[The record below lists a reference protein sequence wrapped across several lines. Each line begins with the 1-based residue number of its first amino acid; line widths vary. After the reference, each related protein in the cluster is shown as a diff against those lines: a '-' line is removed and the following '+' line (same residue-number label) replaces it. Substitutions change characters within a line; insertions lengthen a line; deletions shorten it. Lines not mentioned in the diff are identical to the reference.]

1 MLHAEELGYRSLF
14 VVEHHFTGNSQVSA
28 SLNLLSFLAGRTSRM
43 RLGTAVVV
51 LPWHNPVLLAEQV
64 ATLDLLSNGRFDFGV
79 GKGYRD
85 SEFES
90 FCIPKAEAT
99 ERFDECIAIMR
110 QRLDQRG
117 PLHATRASTGISATS
132 WSSRARCSA
141 RIRRSGWAPAA
152 SRGSSAPAATA
163 TTFCST
169 RSRRSSSPSSA
180 SARYRAALEA
190 QGQRYDGMRVGVT
203 RAVRIVATEDERR
216 EAFALRRR
224 TLSAIG
230 ALARGPGAERY
241 QNAASF
247 ADADLAS
254 ENAALIGTPDEIIA
268 QLRQL
273 QAGGVDYVLLIDSG
287 GSKDTLRVFADE
299 VMPEFATR
307 RSQARAI
314 GATPIRSSPR
324 KRSKNCSVHRPV
336 ALGPASAGT
345 SGDSVSEPAPP
356 EFRRGRARSSGMPNY
371 FGHHGP

>member
-1 MLHAEELGYRSLF
+1 MKFGLFGGAKSSGSGPSVDSQTYNSFVDYVLYAEELGYRSLF

-28 SLNLLSFLAGRTSRM
+28 SLNLLSFLAGRTSRL

-90 FCIPKAEAT
+90 FCIPKEEAT
-99 ERFDECIAIMR
+99 ERFEECIAIMR
-110 QRLDQRG
+110 RAWTSEGRFTHQGKHWNFRNIVVEPRPLQRPHPPFWMGAGSFEGIERAGTDGYNLLLDQ
-117 PLHATRASTGISATS
+117 I
-132 WSSRARCSA
+132 
-141 RIRRSGWAPAA
+141 APIELTIE
-152 SRGSSAPAATA
+152 RVG
-163 TTFCST
+163 
-169 RSRRSSSPSSA
+169 
-180 SARYRAALEA
+180 RYRAALEA
-190 QGQRYDGMRVGVT
+190 KGERYDGMRVGVT
-203 RAVRIVATEDERR
+203 RAVRIVASEDDRR

-241 QNAASF
+241 KNAASF

-254 ENAALIGTPDEIIA
+254 ENAALIGTPGEIIA

-299 VMPEFATR
+299 VMPEFREA
-307 RSQARAI
+307 
-314 GATPIRSSPR
+314 
-324 KRSKNCSVHRPV
+324 PV
-336 ALGPASAGT
+336 A
-345 SGDSVSEPAPP
+345 V
-356 EFRRGRARSSGMPNY
+356 
-371 FGHHGP
+371 